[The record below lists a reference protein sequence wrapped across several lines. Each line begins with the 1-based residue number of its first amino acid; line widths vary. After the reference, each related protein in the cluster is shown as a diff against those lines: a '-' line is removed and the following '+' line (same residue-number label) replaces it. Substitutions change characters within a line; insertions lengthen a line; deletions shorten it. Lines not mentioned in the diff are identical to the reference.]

1 MTSLNSRS
9 AIPYT
14 IAMAA
19 ALTLTLAGCGSS
31 GGSKTS
37 ASGDGKVTI
46 TVLDSETDEPANSA
60 TDALFANCTTK
71 QPGVSIKRVTV
82 PAAQYITKAVQLTAS
97 GDAPDILDTDGI
109 NVPTLAQAG
118 VLAPIDDL
126 VSSKQIN
133 PDNYDKG
140 PFSAG
145 SYNGHQY
152 AMPLGNNGEAL
163 FYNKKMLSAAGITP
177 PKTWADLQSA
187 AKKLTSNGVYG
198 FAFSMQPGEEA
209 TWNWLPSL
217 WSNGGDLN
225 KLNSPQ
231 GVQAMDYWTGFVKNG
246 MSPKAQLNLS
256 SADIE
261 PAFVKGKY
269 AIALLGT
276 WTVPGLVKDAKASGM
291 EWGSIAQ
298 PGPTDSAA
306 ITPFGGAVL
315 TAGAK
320 VVTNKT
326 KQKAVFDC
334 LAGLQDSA
342 TMVKYA
348 DSAGYIPSYH
358 PAAKD
363 FLADRPQFQAYAD
376 QFAASRSRTGVVG
389 PNYAKVSQA
398 ISTAISEVATGQ
410 QSSQKALD
418 TAQAAVPAS

>member
-1 MTSLNSRS
+1 MMSLNSRV
-9 AIPYT
+9 AIPCS
-14 IAMAA
+14 IAVAA
-19 ALTLTLAGCGSS
+19 ALSLALAGCG
-31 GGSKTS
+31 GSEPS
-37 ASGDGKVTI
+37 ADGDGKITI

-60 TDALFANCTTK
+60 TDALFAHCADEQT
-71 QPGVSIKRVTV
+71 GVSIKRVTV

-97 GDAPDILDTDGI
+97 GEAPDILDTDGI

-126 VSSKQIN
+126 VSSNQIN
-133 PDNYDKG
+133 ADDYDEG

-145 SYNGHQY
+145 SYDGHQY

-163 FYNKKMLSAAGITP
+163 FYNKTMLKAAGITP

-187 AKKLTSNGVYG
+187 AQKLTGDGVYG

-217 WSNGGDLN
+217 WSNGGDLDE
-225 KLNSPQ
+225 LNSPQ
-231 GVQAMDYWTGFVKNG
+231 AVQAMDYWTGFVKDG

-261 PAFVKGKY
+261 PAFVQGKY
-269 AIALLGT
+269 AMALLGT
-276 WTVPGLVKDAKASGM
+276 WTVPGLVKDAEASGM
-291 EWGSIAQ
+291 QWGAIAQ
-298 PGPTDSAA
+298 PSPTGEPA

-315 TAGAK
+315 AVGAK
-320 VVTNKT
+320 VVSDQA
-326 KQKAVFDC
+326 KQQAVFDC

-342 TMVKYA
+342 TMVEYA
-348 DSAGYIPSYH
+348 DSAGYIPSFH
-358 PAAKD
+358 PAAED

-376 QFAASRSRTGVVG
+376 QFVASQSRTGVVG
-389 PNYAKVSQA
+389 ADYAKVSQA

-410 QSSQKALD
+410 QSAQEALD